1 MTLKEIEE
9 RMEVCPWR
17 ERPQGDP
24 YVCTRYMGTTVL
36 CDGRCSWVADY
47 PKIKELES
55 KRGCARHGL
64 SAE

>member
-17 ERPQGDP
+17 EDS
-24 YVCTRYMGTTVL
+24 YVCTRYMGDTVL
-36 CDGRCSWVADY
+36 CDGRCSWVVDY

-55 KRGCARHGL
+55 KKVANQ
-64 SAE
+64 